1 MIVGFH
7 DINENPKSPWAITPE
22 DFSKYILNLIQTAT
36 AYDDLEIHFDDG
48 RIGVYKY
55 ALPLLQKHTKILKPV
70 VFVVPSWVNGFA
82 PPNERYSE
90 FMNWEELRLLHRA
103 GFEIG
108 SHSLTHPN
116 LTMLDK
122 KQISHE
128 LSRSR
133 DLIQIKLGC
142 IVSKFAYPYGVYNEQ
157 VINMTMRHYSNGYGI
172 NQPEKVTRWNIP
184 RKLIVST

>member
-1 MIVGFH
+1 
-7 DINENPKSPWAITPE
+7 
-22 DFSKYILNLIQTAT
+22 
-36 AYDDLEIHFDDG
+36 
-48 RIGVYKY
+48 
-55 ALPLLQKHTKILKPV
+55 
-70 VFVVPSWVNGFA
+70 
-82 PPNERYSE
+82 
-90 FMNWEELRLLHRA
+90 MNWEELRLLHRA

-122 KQISHE
+122 KQISRE

-133 DLIQIKLGC
+133 DLIQIKLDC

-157 VINMTMRHYSNGYGI
+157 VINMAMRHYSWAYGL

-184 RKLIVST
+184 RKLIVSI